1 MTSENAKIY
10 HEKSLQN
17 EICRTLSVKWRT
29 KYCNAGSNYN
39 VQEKGGLQLS
49 QVSLSMVKSPCKC
62 GHGLTSFLLG
72 DTSENIPIEV
82 ECEHE
87 KW

>member
-29 KYCNAGSNYN
+29 KYCNAGSNYI

-49 QVSLSMVKSPCKC
+49 QVSLSMVKR
-62 GHGLTSFLLG
+62 
-72 DTSENIPIEV
+72 SENIPIEV
-82 ECEHE
+82 ESEHE